1 MEEPKFISLAA
12 AAKMTNYSQDY
23 ISLLCRQ
30 GKLKAQKLGR
40 NWVTTKEW
48 VYEYIDKTEGKG
60 ASIVPV
66 KVKQSAEAAAP
77 AGGRRPLF
85 GSSILE
91 MAVFCTLSVILL
103 ANTVGFSR
111 GLKEVDSNFNLVQR
125 AIALQ
130 NYIFSQL
137 ADKDDAEAISD
148 VEATAQVCEAPESQ
162 KMVPFEPETDAA
174 AIADAKKIIEADA
187 SEPVEVQVYKG
198 FAIVSSQDNPDSR
211 YLYMLNSK

>member
-66 KVKQSAEAAAP
+66 KVKQSAQAVVP
-77 AGGRRPLF
+77 AEGRRPLF

-103 ANTVGFSR
+103 ANVVGFSR
-111 GLKEVDSNFNLVQR
+111 GLKEVDYSFNLVQR

-130 NYIFSQL
+130 NYIFSQM
-137 ADKDDAEAISD
+137 ADKDDGESLSEA
-148 VEATAQVCEAPESQ
+148 EATAQVCEAPEFQ
-162 KMVPFEPETDAA
+162 KTLPFVPETDTT
-174 AIADAKKIIEADA
+174 AIAEATKAVEA
-187 SEPVEVQVYKG
+187 SATGPVDVEVYDG
-198 FAIVSSQDNPDSR
+198 FAIVTSKSNPDSR
-211 YLYMLNSK
+211 YLYMLDK